1 MSTLDYAVFIAYCL
15 IIIGVGLYL
24 SFRNKKKEKTSEDYF
39 LAGKSLTWWAIGA
52 SLIASNISAEQF
64 IGMSGSGFALGI
76 AISSYEWMAA
86 ITLILVGKFLLPIF
100 IKKQIYTMPQF
111 LEQRYNSNVKTT
123 MAIFWI
129 GVYIFVNLT
138 SVLYLGSLA
147 IETVMGVERIYAII
161 GLALFAMI
169 YSIYGGLTAVA
180 WTDVIQ
186 VIFLIAGGLATT
198 YLALDA
204 VSEGSGPIA
213 GFQTLMDAVPDRFDS
228 ILSKDHPFYGD
239 LPGWGVIIGGMWIA
253 NISYWGLNQYITQ
266 RALAAKS
273 LKEAQKGVMFAGY
286 LKLLMPLIVVLPGI
300 AAYYLLMKEGAAD
313 LASMS
318 VTNDVLSGL
327 PDSSVTKSM
336 TDVATMTIK
345 SDKAYPVLLQFLPTG
360 FKGIAFAALAAAIV
374 SSLASMANSTATIFT
389 MDIYKPLI
397 NSGASET
404 KLVTVGR
411 LTALVAFGLAILV
424 APMLGKL
431 DQAFQ
436 YIQEYTGFVTPGIV
450 AIFLLGIFWKK
461 TTPKAALVG
470 GVSTFLFS
478 ILFKQFLEEVPFID
492 RMGYVF
498 LICTALMIAVSLFD
512 GKGADSKKA
521 IIMKDFDFKTSRSF
535 NAGAIALCIIL
546 TVLYIL
552 FQ

>member
-1 MSTLDYAVFIAYCL
+1 MSSLDYTVFTIYCL

-24 SFRNKKKEKTSEDYF
+24 SLRKKNANKTSEDYF

-86 ITLILVGKFLLPIF
+86 ITLLLVGKFLLPIF

-123 MAIFWI
+123 MAVFWL

-169 YSIYGGLTAVA
+169 YSVYGGLTAVA

-213 GFQTLMDAVPDRFDS
+213 GFQTLLNEVPDRFDS

-273 LKEAQKGVMFAGY
+273 LREAQKGVMFAGW
-286 LKLLMPLIVVLPGI
+286 LKMIMPLIVVLPGI

-318 VTNDVLSGL
+318 VTDSVLSGL
-327 PDSSVTKSM
+327 PDESVTKGM
-336 TDVATMTIK
+336 TDTATMTIK
-345 SDKAYPVLLQFLPTG
+345 NDKAYPVLLQFLPTG
-360 FKGIAFAALAAAIV
+360 FKGIAFAALVAAIV

-389 MDIYKPLI
+389 MDIYKPLL
-397 NSGASET
+397 NKGASE
-404 KLVTVGR
+404 KRLVSVGR
-411 LTALVAFGLAILV
+411 LTALVAFALAVLV
-424 APMLGKL
+424 APMLGQL

-461 TTPKAALVG
+461 TTPNAALVG
-470 GVSTFLFS
+470 GVGTFIFS
-478 ILFKQFLEEVPFID
+478 ILFKQLLPNVPFID

-498 LICTALMIAVSLFD
+498 LICAGLMVIVSMIE
-512 GKGADSKKA
+512 GKGKDSKKA
-521 IIMKDFDFKTSRSF
+521 LILDDFNFKTQRVF
-535 NAGAIALCIIL
+535 NVGAIAVTIII

-552 FQ
+552 LQ

>member
-1 MSTLDYAVFIAYCL
+1 MSSLDYTVFIVYCL
-15 IIIGVGLYL
+15 IIVGVGLYL
-24 SFRNKKKEKTSEDYF
+24 SFRNSKKEKTSEDYF

-86 ITLILVGKFLLPIF
+86 ITLLLVGKFLLPIF

-123 MAIFWI
+123 MAIFWL
-129 GVYIFVNLT
+129 GVYVFVNLT

-147 IETVMGVERIYAII
+147 IETVMGVERVYAVI

-204 VSEGSGPIA
+204 VGEGSGPWV
-213 GFQTLMDAVPDRFDS
+213 GFQTLYDAVPDRFDS
-228 ILSKDHPFYGD
+228 ILSEDHPFYGD
-239 LPGWGVIIGGMWIA
+239 LPGWGVIVGGMWIA

-273 LKEAQKGVMFAGY
+273 LREAQKGVMFAGW
-286 LKLLMPLIVVLPGI
+286 LKLLMPVIVVLPGI

-313 LASMS
+313 LASMT
-318 VTNDVLSGL
+318 VTDSALAGL
-327 PDSSVTKSM
+327 PDGSVTKGM
-336 TDVATMTIK
+336 TDTATMAIK
-345 SDKAYPVLLQFLPTG
+345 NDKAYPVLLQFLPVG
-360 FKGIAFAALAAAIV
+360 FKGLAFAALVAAIV

-389 MDIYKPLI
+389 MDIYKPLL
-397 NSGASET
+397 NKGASE
-404 KLVTVGR
+404 KRLVSVGR
-411 LTALVAFGLAILV
+411 ITALVAFGIAIIV
-424 APMLGKL
+424 APMLGQL

-450 AIFLLGIFWKK
+450 AIFILGIFWKK
-461 TTPKAALVG
+461 TTPSAALVG
-470 GVSTFLFS
+470 GIGTFLFS
-478 ILFKQFLEEVPFID
+478 IMFKQFLPNVPFLD

-498 LICTALMIAVSLFD
+498 LICTLLMVIVSWLG
-512 GKGADSKKA
+512 GKGKDSNNALNLKE
-521 IIMKDFDFKTSRSF
+521 FDFSTSKTF
-535 NAGAIALCIIL
+535 NVGAIAICIIL

-552 FQ
+552 LQ

>member
-1 MSTLDYAVFIAYCL
+1 MSSLDYTIFIVYCL

-24 SFRNKKKEKTSEDYF
+24 SLRNRKKEKTSEDYF

-86 ITLILVGKFLLPIF
+86 ITLLLVGKFLLPIF

-123 MAIFWI
+123 MAIFWL
-129 GVYIFVNLT
+129 GVYVFVNLT

-204 VSEGSGPIA
+204 VSDGNGPIA
-213 GFQTLMDAVPDRFDS
+213 GFQTLVDAVPDRFDS

-273 LKEAQKGVMFAGY
+273 LKEAQKGVMFAGW

-313 LASMS
+313 LASMT
-318 VTNDVLSGL
+318 VTDSTLAGL
-327 PDSSVTKSM
+327 PDGSITKGM
-336 TDVATMTIK
+336 TDTASMAIK
-345 SDKAYPVLLQFLPTG
+345 NDKAYPVLLQFLPVG
-360 FKGIAFAALAAAIV
+360 FKGLAFAALVAAIV

-389 MDIYKPLI
+389 MDIYKPLL
-397 NSGASET
+397 NKGASE
-404 KLVTVGR
+404 KRLVNVGR
-411 LTALVAFGLAILV
+411 MTALVAFGLAIIV
-424 APMLGKL
+424 APMLGQL

-450 AIFLLGIFWKK
+450 AIFLLGIFWRK
-461 TTPKAALVG
+461 TTPNAALVG
-470 GVSTFLFS
+470 GIGTFLFS
-478 ILFKQFLEEVPFID
+478 ILIKQFIPGMPFLD

-498 LICTALMIAVSLFD
+498 LICAGLMVIVSMVE
-512 GKGADSKKA
+512 GKG
-521 IIMKDFDFKTSRSF
+521 KDAKNSMNLKEFDFTTSKVF
-535 NAGAIALCIIL
+535 NVGSIAICIIL

-552 FQ
+552 LQ